1 MFATLPAQPA
11 TFFSDTFEFRQLAR
25 IPYYGII
32 TCGDA
37 DHDGLQEF
45 YAIAQWFP
53 HDAYIIE
60 FNPDMNY
67 DTLRLPKMW
76 NSDFC
81 FIGDIDRDR
90 KTDLVII
97 DENCELLVYESETDT
112 SLPLR
117 RVWSHQIGGWGGD
130 PIVTDLDRDGC
141 QEIIFHHNNIP
152 PPSIAIFENVGDNCY
167 AFKKL
172 FPETIPARPTKAFG
186 YTPDIDRDG
195 LPELFRITSGVVVYE
210 AVGNDTFVIR
220 AIRPLPIPAQ
230 GDCAPVAGSADIDGD
245 GRNEAIIFVT
255 DYLDES
261 MLAIFESPVN
271 DSIEMVWDTLFP
283 ANHMGGATLSVGDV
297 TGDGIPEI
305 ALGYSGN
312 ICLFRCSGNDRYEEF
327 WHKNVAW
334 NCANVGL
341 YDLNNDGK
349 AEVILTEN
357 VDDLYTTIYEYFPL
371 GLVEQQHKALEQ
383 VKISPSIVAKGK
395 PVVFDQLPEGARVE
409 ILDITGR
416 VLAEPDRLWQTRA
429 INPGAYFVRLKLGG
443 QTLTRK
449 LLVVK

>member
-25 IPYYGII
+25 IPYFAITKT

-60 FNPDMNY
+60 FNPDMTC
-67 DTLRLPKMW
+67 DTIRLPKMW
-76 NSDFC
+76 NSSFY

-97 DENCELLVYESETDT
+97 DENHELLVYESETDT

-141 QEIIFHHNNIP
+141 QEIIFYHNYLP

-167 AFKKL
+167 AFKNP
-172 FPETIPARPTKAFG
+172 FPVTVPSRATEAFG

-195 LPELFRITSGVVVYE
+195 FPELFLINSGVVVYE

-220 AIRPLPIPAQ
+220 TIRPLPIPAQ
-230 GDCAPVAGSADIDGD
+230 GCCAPVAGSADMDGD

-255 DYLDES
+255 DYLDEG

-283 ANHMGGATLSVGDV
+283 AAHMEEATLSVGDV
-297 TGDGIPEI
+297 TGDGIPEF

-312 ICLFRCSGNDRYEEF
+312 ICLFRCSGNNRYEEF
-327 WHKNVAW
+327 WHKIVPW
-334 NCANVGL
+334 YSYNVGL
-341 YDLNNDGK
+341 YDLNNDGR
-349 AEVILTEN
+349 AEVICME
-357 VDDLYTTIYEYFPL
+357 DSTTIYEYFPL
-371 GLVEQQHKALEQ
+371 GLAEQQHKALEQ

-395 PVVFDQLPEGARVE
+395 PILFDQLPEGARVE
-409 ILDITGR
+409 IVDITGT
-416 VLAEPDRLWQTRA
+416 VVAEPKKLWQTRT
-429 INPGAYFVRLKLGG
+429 INTGTYFVRLKLGN